1 MTGLVICIAL
11 IALGLIVALLAV
23 ARQRRQLRQ
32 LEQVANDLARQRA
45 LLQAVHDHL
54 PTAMTVVGAM
64 GEGFRLIS
72 LNREAARLFGL
83 ESKTAVGK
91 ILSDLPFPAWTAGLW
106 EEAAKRRPA
115 GEETVH
121 YEQSLDQNRRVF
133 AVTIAPLRRDERPT
147 EQWCVLTEDVTARK
161 QLDAEI
167 AQSRKLRAVGELVG
181 GIAHEFNNLLTP
193 VMLKVGEIQIDRA
206 HDRGLQE
213 DVAVIAKAAQRA
225 ADLTRRLLTF
235 GRKAEAGAETVRL
248 ETVIAGCFDLL
259 QHTVD
264 RRIRWESSVPTG
276 LPALRFSA
284 SDLNQ
289 VLINLL
295 INARDTLLEK
305 LEQPP
310 DADWTPQIHIAVVLL
325 PPDAAVY
332 AGRPAGT
339 LVGWQELT
347 IGDNGAGI
355 APDVS
360 ERVFE
365 PFYSTKGVGKGM
377 GLGLATVWHLV
388 TQAGGRVE
396 LDTEPGVGSEFHL
409 LFPVWASEEKAVPR
423 PPAARPAPGVPRTI
437 LMVEDDPLVADS
449 VGAALKREGLAVVA
463 LTDGAEA
470 KRHLVAHHGRYQ
482 AMVVDLNLPGAS
494 GIDLL
499 ARARDL
505 AFRGR
510 ILVMSGRLGPEELSA
525 LERLKVDRV
534 LSKPFTAEEF
544 SAALRDCVG

>member
-1 MTGLVICIAL
+1 MIGLLICTAL
-11 IALGLIVALLAV
+11 IALGLIVAMVAV
-23 ARQRRQLRQ
+23 GRQRRQLRE
-32 LEQVANDLARQRA
+32 LEQVAQDLGRQRA

-83 ESKTAVGK
+83 EAKTAVGK
-91 ILSDLPFPAWTAGLW
+91 ILSELPFPAWTAGLW
-106 EEAAKRRPA
+106 DEAAKRRPA
-115 GEETVH
+115 GEETVQ
-121 YEQSLDQNRRVF
+121 YEQPLEQSRRVF
-133 AVTIAPLRRDERPT
+133 SVTIAPLKRDERST

-206 HDRGLQE
+206 NDYSLQE

-259 QHTVD
+259 KHTVD
-264 RRIRWESSVPTG
+264 RRIRWESSVPPG

-289 VLINLL
+289 VVINLL

-305 LEQPP
+305 LERPP
-310 DADWTPQIHIAVVLL
+310 DADWTPEIHMSVVML
-325 PPDAAVY
+325 PPDAAAY

-355 APDVS
+355 ASDVS

-396 LDTEPGVGSEFHL
+396 LETEPGVGSEFHL
-409 LFPVWASEEKAVPR
+409 LFPVWATEEVPAPR
-423 PPAARPAPGVPRTI
+423 PAASRPTPGAPITI
-437 LMVEDDPLVADS
+437 LMVEDDPLVSRS
-449 VGAALKREGLAVVA
+449 VGAALKREGYSVVA
-463 LTDGAEA
+463 LADGAEA
-470 KRHLVAHHGRYQ
+470 KRHLIQNHGRYQ
-482 AMVVDLNLPGAS
+482 AMVIDLNLPGAS

-505 AFRGR
+505 GFRGR
-510 ILVMSGRLGPEELSA
+510 VLVMSGRLGHEELSA
-525 LERLKVDRV
+525 LERLQVDRV
-534 LSKPFTAEEF
+534 IAKPFTAEQF
-544 SAALRDCVG
+544 SGALLELLS